1 MHVATAL
8 RATYIFSALTLMV
21 SQADTTLFAWHPIFM
36 TAGFLA
42 FMVEG
47 VLTALDFRARE
58 GMPRVR
64 AIQKHA
70 TLQMAA
76 SACILLGFTAIVANK
91 VPWTGPL
98 AMRGTCLAW
107 QLLIVHRAFSAM
119 LLILQCSSDRIVC
132 NAGALVYT
140 GHYLAMQLFLV
151 LCSNSSLGLLP
162 LWLAGGHAA
171 LLRLSWLVWYSA
183 A

>member
-1 MHVATAL
+1 
-8 RATYIFSALTLMV
+8 MV

-91 VPWTGPL
+91 VFKGKHHFQTIHAKFGLATVVLAVIAPLGGALSFKQWGFISQLPERWQPWVKAAHRSIGRIT
-98 AMRGTCLAW
+98 
-107 QLLIVHRAFSAM
+107 LLLSFVTIQ
-119 LLILQCSSDRIVC
+119 LIL
-132 NAGALVYT
+132 
-140 GHYLAMQLFLV
+140 GH
-151 LCSNSSLGLLP
+151 
-162 LWLAGGHAA
+162 
-171 LLRLSWLVWYSA
+171 
-183 A
+183 

>member
-58 GMPRVR
+58 GTPRVR

-76 SACILLGFTAIVANK
+76 SACILLGFTVIVANK
-91 VPWTGPL
+91 VPWTAPA
-98 AMRGTCLAW
+98 AMRGACEAAAHCAVLVIVQCASHRDGLQELWSAQVIAW
-107 QLLIVHRAFSAM
+107 P
-119 LLILQCSSDRIVC
+119 CSCFWRHAVPS
-132 NAGALVYT
+132 T
-140 GHYLAMQLFLV
+140 
-151 LCSNSSLGLLP
+151 LGLLKMP
-162 LWLAGGHAA
+162 WLADV
-171 LLRLSWLVWYSA
+171 LSWPCSRVMVVLG
-183 A
+183 

>member
-21 SQADTTLFAWHPIFM
+21 SQANTTLFAWHPIFM

-58 GMPRVR
+58 GTPRVR

-91 VPWTGPL
+91 VPWTRPL
-98 AMRGTCLAW
+98 AMRGACLTR
-107 QLLIVHRAFSAM
+107 QLLMVQCGASAM
-119 LLILQCSSDRIVC
+119 PLIVQCALHRNGLQELWSAQVIAWPCS
-132 NAGALVYT
+132 
-140 GHYLAMQLFLV
+140 
-151 LCSNSSLGLLP
+151 CSWRHAVTADWDCCRLG
-162 LWLAGGHAA
+162 WLTCYHGHAA
-171 LLRLSWLVWYSA
+171 S
-183 A
+183 

>member
-21 SQADTTLFAWHPIFM
+21 SQANTTLFAWHPIFM

-47 VLTALDFRARE
+47 VLTALEFRTQE
-58 GMPRVR
+58 GTPRVR

-70 TLQMAA
+70 TLQIAA

-91 VPWTGPL
+91 VPWTAPL
-98 AMRGTCLAW
+98 TMRE
-107 QLLIVHRAFSAM
+107 LLPGKSAARFAM
-119 LLILQCSSDRIVC
+119 LVMAQCCFSWT
-132 NAGALVYT
+132 AGALVRIS
-140 GHYLAMQLFLV
+140 HCLAMQLFLTP
-151 LCSNSSLGLLP
+151 CGNSRLGLLP
-162 LWLAGGHAA
+162 PWLADI
-171 LLRLSWLVWYSA
+171 LSWPCSPSLPHVPTILLYGCFG
-183 A
+183 

>member
-8 RATYIFSALTLMV
+8 RATYIFAALTLMV
-21 SQADTTLFAWHPIFM
+21 SQADSTLFAWHPIFM

-58 GMPRVR
+58 GTPRVR

-91 VPWTGPL
+91 VPWTGSL
-98 AMRGTCLAW
+98 AMRGACRAR
-107 QLLIVHRAFSAM
+107 QLLMVQCCSWCNELYIETDCRSAGPHRSLPGHAAVSGVMQQQQTGIA
-119 LLILQCSSDRIVC
+119 
-132 NAGALVYT
+132 AGAL
-140 GHYLAMQLFLV
+140 
-151 LCSNSSLGLLP
+151 
-162 LWLAGGHAA
+162 AG
-171 LLRLSWLVWYSA
+171 
-183 A
+183 